1 MRIARAVLIFSVIIF
16 FSSCGKGKAE
26 DRYSFG
32 NILSAS
38 WTIITEKGFGSLS
51 GEEINAQI
59 NKSYRTPEDEL
70 QKKSTIRQRDA
81 DGSNNYNI
89 IFEDMIEEERQNKA
103 RFEKDPL
110 KN

>member
-1 MRIARAVLIFSVIIF
+1 MILVVSVLILL
-16 FSSCGKGKAE
+16 SSCGKGKTD

-38 WTIITEKGFGSLS
+38 WTIISEQGFSALS
-51 GEEINAQI
+51 GEEINVQI

-70 QKKSTIRQRDA
+70 QKKSTIRQRAA
-81 DGSNNYNI
+81 DGSNDYKI
-89 IFEDMIEEERQNKA
+89 IFEDMIEEERQNKT